1 MKSLRQ
7 PLTVNKTVIKFTRI
21 KEMSPK
27 TLLITDFSNFS
38 KQKWQ
43 IVNDD
48 VMGGLSDSRLQI
60 NFDGNAV
67 FLGRVSLENNG
78 GFASV
83 KNHEPVNLDSC
94 ESIRIH
100 LKGDGKRYSFRLQTS
115 SETSVQPWS
124 YEHRFDTKKD
134 LWMEINLPLNKFTAT
149 FRGSKPENAPELD
162 LSAIGTFGFLI
173 SDKQQGE
180 FRLEVDKIEAL

>member
-1 MKSLRQ
+1 MISK
-7 PLTVNKTVIKFTRI
+7 P
-21 KEMSPK
+21 
-27 TLLITDFSNFS
+27 LLITDFTNLS

-48 VMGGLSDSRLQI
+48 VMGGLSDCQLLI
-60 NFDGNAV
+60 NFDGDAV

-83 KNHEPVNLDSC
+83 KNHEPVNLNGC

-100 LKGDGKRYSFRLQTS
+100 LKGDGKRYSFRLQS
-115 SETSVQPWS
+115 GHGINVHPWS
-124 YEHRFDTKKD
+124 YEHRFNTKRD
-134 LWMEINLPLNKFTAT
+134 LWMEINLPINKFTAT

-173 SDKQQGE
+173 SDKQEGE